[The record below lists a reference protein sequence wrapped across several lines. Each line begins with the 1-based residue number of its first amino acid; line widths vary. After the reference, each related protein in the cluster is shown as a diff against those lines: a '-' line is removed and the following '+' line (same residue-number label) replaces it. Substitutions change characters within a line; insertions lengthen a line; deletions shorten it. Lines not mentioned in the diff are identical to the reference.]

1 MTPHVTVDT
10 LYSIAGYVLISAAG
24 ETARHAGV
32 GRMQVHAPLLNL
44 RDLPSII
51 PNRPTHAEHCLCT
64 RNSPNSEVDSPDPTA
79 TRTRVVGVR
88 VSAPLRR
95 GAAPYG
101 DGALRSQMISHLISL
116 PI

>member
-1 MTPHVTVDT
+1 MLRP
-10 LYSIAGYVLISAAG
+10 LISPV
-24 ETARHAGV
+24 TAHER
-32 GRMQVHAPLLNL
+32 
-44 RDLPSII
+44 
-51 PNRPTHAEHCLCT
+51 

-101 DGALRSQMISHLISL
+101 DGSLRTNILLIFWVIFGWVSHGRQVHYHDT
-116 PI
+116 